1 MATATCTETKVKTVG
16 FFERREERVLGKQER
31 CKHSTHGW
39 AHWKDFLSC
48 SVPCDFHKSK
58 EWSSCDHRSSL
69 SESGRGGRK
78 QENILLRFS
87 CGRLISPSPFSHLQ
101 KVAFS
106 CHQSSPS
113 CPVPG
118 RPRLSCELPF
128 MHNSA
133 QLLSL
138 TFAGSSLPLVGV
150 TLWILITAVL
160 FPSPLFPLHLHSLH
174 SSTFLSPSS
183 HFVRTPAAQGSA
195 GSAHGILLTVFCT
208 VPYRSQ
214 RKLCCGLNTCLE
226 CVGSQAEGYGPHVTL
241 NLVVLPSCSSS
252 NSSLCCRLQ

>member
-1 MATATCTETKVKTVG
+1 MG
-16 FFERREERVLGKQER
+16 FFERREERALGKQER

-106 CHQSSPS
+106 CRQSSPS

-118 RPRLSCELPF
+118 RPHLSCKLPF
-128 MHNSA
+128 VHNSA

-138 TFAGSSLPLVGV
+138 TFAVSSLPLAGV

-174 SSTFLSPSS
+174 PPTFLSPSS

-195 GSAHGILLTVFCT
+195 GSAHGALLTPFFVRCCT
-208 VPYRSQ
+208 EAR
-214 RKLCCGLNTCLE
+214 
-226 CVGSQAEGYGPHVTL
+226 GSRAAGCTRAWSAWGARPRGTAPCVTL